1 MSNKNF
7 GFGTQIRKSP
17 YFDSTVKWGAT
28 GFSVYNHM
36 YIPRDFGSPE
46 QNFWNLI
53 EKSILCDVAVE
64 RQVEI
69 TGSDAYKFI
78 QLLTPRDL
86 SKLSV
91 GQCKYVLIVNNDG
104 GILNDPVLLRLAENH
119 FWLSLA
125 DSDVLLWAQ
134 GVAVNSGLDVKISEP
149 DVSPLQLQGPTSQ
162 EIMVKLFGEDIRD
175 LKYYWL
181 REYQLDGIPLIVSR
195 TGWSSELGYEIYL
208 RDGSKGNEL
217 YEKIMAA
224 GKEHGIQPGHTSSIR
239 RIEGG
244 MLSYHAD
251 ADIHTNPFELGLD
264 RLVNLDSEINFIGK
278 KALKKI
284 KEKGISRKQVGLVID
299 CAPLSGPNTTFW
311 PIKKDRKQIG
321 KVTSAVYSPRL
332 KKNIALAMVSVE
344 QSEIDFIGK
353 EALKKIKQEGI
364 KRKQVGL
371 IIDCDPLSGPNT
383 TFWPIEKDGKK
394 IGKVTSAVYSPRLKK
409 NIALAMIEINYSE
422 LGNRLDVQIHEG
434 KYSATIVEKPF
445 YDPKKNIVKS

>member
-1 MSNKNF
+1 MSHKNF

-17 YFDSTVKWGAT
+17 YFDATVKWGAT

-36 YIPRDFGSPE
+36 YIPRDFGNPE
-46 QNFWNLI
+46 KNFWNLI

-69 TGSDAYKFI
+69 TGPDSYKFI

-134 GVAVNSGLDVKISEP
+134 GVAVNSGLNVKISEP

-162 EIMVKLFGEDIRD
+162 EIMVKLFGDGIKD

-181 REYQLDGIPLIVSR
+181 KEYNLDGIPLIVSR

-208 RDGSKGNEL
+208 RDGSKGNDL
-217 YEKIMAA
+217 YEKIMSA
-224 GKEHGIQPGHTSSIR
+224 GKVHGIQPGHTSSIR

-264 RLVNLDSEINFIGK
+264 RLVNLDSEIDFIGK

-284 KEKGISRKQVGLVID
+284 KENGISRKQVGLIID

-311 PIKKDRKQIG
+311 PIKKDGKQIG

-332 KKNIALAMVSVE
+332 KKNIALAMV
-344 QSEIDFIGK
+344 
-353 EALKKIKQEGI
+353 
-364 KRKQVGL
+364 
-371 IIDCDPLSGPNT
+371 
-383 TFWPIEKDGKK
+383 
-394 IGKVTSAVYSPRLKK
+394 
-409 NIALAMIEINYSE
+409 EINFSNNGTSLE
-422 LGNRLDVQIHEG
+422 VTTHEG
-434 KYSATIVEKPF
+434 NYNSTVVEKPF
-445 YDPKKNIVKS
+445 YDPKKKIASS

>member
-1 MSNKNF
+1 MTNKNF

-69 TGSDAYKFI
+69 TGPDAFKFT

-86 SKLSV
+86 SKLAV
-91 GQCKYVLIVNNDG
+91 GQCKYVLITNNEG

-125 DSDVLLWAQ
+125 DSDILLWAQ
-134 GVAVNSGLDVKISEP
+134 GVAVNSGLNVQIKEP
-149 DVSPLQLQGPTSQ
+149 DVSPLQLQGPTSG
-162 EIMVKLFGEDIRD
+162 EIMIKLFGEDIKD

-181 REYQLDGIPLIVSR
+181 REYNLDGIPLIVSR

-208 RDGSKGNEL
+208 RDGTKGNEL
-217 YEKIMAA
+217 YEKIMEA
-224 GKEHGIQPGHTSSIR
+224 GTEHGLQPGHTSSIR

-251 ADIHTNPFELGLD
+251 ADINTNPFELGFD
-264 RLVNLDSEINFIGK
+264 RLVNLDNDINFIGK
-278 KALKKI
+278 EALKKI
-284 KEKGISRKQVGLVID
+284 KHNGITRKQVGVEID
-299 CAPLSGPNTTFW
+299 CKPLSGPNTTFW
-311 PIKKDRKQIG
+311 ELKKNNVNIG

-344 QSEIDFIGK
+344 QSEIGN
-353 EALKKIKQEGI
+353 ELKVNTNEGI
-364 KRKQVGL
+364 F
-371 IIDCDPLSGPNT
+371 DC
-383 TFWPIEKDGKK
+383 K
-394 IGKVTSAVYSPRLKK
+394 
-409 NIALAMIEINYSE
+409 
-422 LGNRLDVQIHEG
+422 
-434 KYSATIVEKPF
+434 IVEKPF
-445 YDPKKNIVKS
+445 YDPKKKIVST

>member
-46 QNFWNLI
+46 KNFWNLI

-69 TGSDAYKFI
+69 TGPDAYKFT

-86 SKLSV
+86 SKLAI

-134 GVAVNSGLDVKISEP
+134 GVAVNSGLDVQIKEP
-149 DVSPLQLQGPTSQ
+149 DVSPLQLQGPTSG
-162 EIMVKLFGEDIRD
+162 EIMVKLFGDDIKD

-181 REYQLDGIPLIVSR
+181 REYNLDGIPLIVSR

-208 RDGSKGNEL
+208 RDGAKGNQL
-217 YEKIMAA
+217 YEKIMEA
-224 GKEHGIQPGHTSSIR
+224 GKEHGLQPGHTSSIR

-251 ADIHTNPFELGLD
+251 ADINTNPFELGFD
-264 RLVNLDSEINFIGK
+264 RLVNLDSDINFIGK
-278 KALKKI
+278 EALKKI
-284 KEKGISRKQVGLVID
+284 NQNGIKRKQVGVEID
-299 CAPLSGPNTTFW
+299 CSPLSGPNTTFW
-311 PIKKDRKQIG
+311 ELKKDNINVG
-321 KVTSAVYSPRL
+321 KITSAVYSPRL
-332 KKNIALAMVSVE
+332 KKNIALAMVSIE
-344 QSEIDFIGK
+344 HSEIGNKF
-353 EALKKIKQEGI
+353 QVTTNEGAFNC
-364 KRKQVGL
+364 V
-371 IIDCDPLSGPNT
+371 
-383 TFWPIEKDGKK
+383 
-394 IGKVTSAVYSPRLKK
+394 
-409 NIALAMIEINYSE
+409 
-422 LGNRLDVQIHEG
+422 
-434 KYSATIVEKPF
+434 IVEKPF
-445 YDPKKNIVKS
+445 YDPKKKIASS